1 MEVVIFNFLINSNL
15 QISYTMSKTKTNA
28 KWDDDAHLKFIELC
42 ELEIRK
48 GNRPNTHLSRD
59 GWKNTIKAF
68 YEKTGRR
75 YKKKQMKNHW
85 DGMKA
90 EWTLFKQL
98 MRGDTGIGWD
108 ATKNTIMADDDWW
121 KRKIKVH
128 FSHCSICLCYFFHC

>member
-1 MEVVIFNFLINSNL
+1 
-15 QISYTMSKTKTNA
+15 
-28 KWDDDAHLKFIELC
+28 
-42 ELEIRK
+42 
-48 GNRPNTHLSRD
+48 
-59 GWKNTIKAF
+59 
-68 YEKTGRR
+68 
-75 YKKKQMKNHW
+75 MKNHW

-128 FSHCSICLCYFFHC
+128 FSHCFMSFYFFNGYIFTYLKLLFYLLLQKDVRYRKLRDKDLSLILFRYDALFSDIVATGERTRVANQEQFF